1 MDRTHT
7 PSPMSPETEE
17 QILERIVDAMLG
29 VQDDLQQADDAQWSR
44 ILREACQR
52 EKAGGQTNTPDLA
65 HAQPAWPS
73 IDNRVSCTC
82 KPTIAGSSV
91 GRSRRPRRY
100 RVDEA
105 HHASLDLG

>member
-7 PSPMSPETEE
+7 RSPMSPETEA

-29 VQDDLQQADDAQWSR
+29 VQDDLQQADDAQWSH
-44 ILREACQR
+44 ILKEACQR
-52 EKAGGQTNTPDLA
+52 EKAGDQTGTTGLA
-65 HAQPAWPS
+65 PARPAWPS
-73 IDNRVSCTC
+73 IDNRVSCRC
-82 KPTIAGSSV
+82 KPTIGGSNV
-91 GRSRRPRRY
+91 GRSRRSRWY